1 MSNQGSQPTDKTD
14 LSSNVPNSDW
24 SLYGNVSQEWMQAKS
39 TEELKEVAFRW
50 SLSQD
55 LQVRTLGRSLLSA
68 IEAEGGEAQQQIRAC
83 LPWTV
88 AMSHKIVPI
97 SIQEPFA
104 IVLHAGE
111 VSVETLNL
119 VMAYAR
125 RPVQWVQGTEAELA
139 RELLSRY
146 GSEIPSSLLERFVH
160 DPVVAWAGN
169 PNPVLVVPAEVPA
182 AAIEETFGAETEPET
197 SFEAEAASPDGDA
210 ADEPP
215 TPEAIEFPVEV
226 LRGLRAVPMG
236 EDESGIEFLVA
247 SPAENETL
255 RALSELS
262 QGAARFRIADFDEV
276 AAAWTARYGDPLAPP
291 SASSVKETII
301 EAEEWADEDELEAD
315 FALPEPAEEPEEEV
329 FEAPVELEAEFDTE
343 NAVEEVESLSPWQI
357 AESRTPSDGLDTAD
371 LQALVSQYDSVEVEA
386 PAAELELTVSEADAD
401 ADWDS
406 LVAAVEEEESAEDS
420 ASEIVPEVQFD
431 PQTWA
436 KSAEPTAEP
445 EPVPEPVAAAPEPTF
460 EAPEEDT
467 PAPTIQSDAVA
478 LVPASLAWFA
488 RACPVELRGDE
499 LVCWAMEPFDESL
512 LTAIERRA
520 DRKLVVEP
528 RTQEEVLAALQA
540 AYPND
545 FAGVSAP
552 VVVPELAQIEE
563 EEASATTDFV
573 REVASD
579 LTQEVATALAE
590 PVETSDWGDVEAGTD
605 QPAAEADGW
614 GEAVAEE
621 PIEESVS
628 AGVVMPPPLPLDEFK
643 APVSPE
649 TAFTEAEKPA
659 EAPTLSEPT
668 PTESVSQNTGSV
680 ALDDLLA
687 RIGIARGDN
696 FGTSV
701 VEPEAFVEA
710 EPQVI
715 EPEAEQE
722 VVKEVAFESAE
733 VEATAPEWTEAEPE
747 PVAVHEPEPLEA
759 PDAWSPADAEVANFD
774 TAPIAEAPIAEEPT
788 AKIQEE
794 LTPAEAEVASFDAP
808 PTAPDTEKTDDG
820 FTLSATDEARAA
832 WLEFMS
838 GENQPTVQPRNDT
851 TPLMIE
857 QMLDRMNREIEVERA
872 SASAIPSADFKEED
886 DDGRAS
892 SDAGFLT
899 EEEAEESRIA
909 LEHASAIQRLMG
921 QSLVPKPE
929 ILARFSR
936 DTAIRLRI
944 LPVTIEGGTL
954 HVMGATALPEE
965 SVQMLCDES
974 GLPVQLHLAPAD
986 HLQRMLDKAYPDPD
1000 RDLEQHT
1007 KVAEL
1012 RRQQE
1017 MDDKGWL
1024 SKLMNRV
1031 NRGA

>member
-1 MSNQGSQPTDKTD
+1 
-14 LSSNVPNSDW
+14 VPNSEMGV
-24 SLYGNVSQEWMQAKS
+24 YGNVSQEWMQAKS
-39 TEELKEVAFRW
+39 PAELKDVAFRW

-55 LQVRTLGRSLLSA
+55 PKIRALGHSLLGA
-68 IEAEGGEAQQQIRAC
+68 IEAEGGEAQAQIRAC

-88 AMSHKIVPI
+88 ALSHKIVPI

-111 VSVETLNL
+111 ISVETLNL

-125 RPVQWVQGTEAELA
+125 RPIQWVQGTDAEVA

-146 GSEIPSSLLERFVH
+146 GSEIPSSLLERFVN
-160 DPVVAWAGN
+160 DPAVAWAGN
-169 PNPVLVVPAEVPA
+169 PNPVLLLP
-182 AAIEETFGAETEPET
+182 TEAPEAPVEST
-197 SFEAEAASPDGDA
+197 FEAEVEPKAAFDDIGDLPDGDA
-210 ADEPP
+210 TDDPV
-215 TPEAIEFPVEV
+215 TTGAIEFPVEV

-262 QGAARFRIADFDEV
+262 LGAARFRIADFDEV
-276 AAAWTARYGDPLAPP
+276 AEAWTARYGDQLAPP
-291 SASSVKETII
+291 AASHTSESISEPEEWVAEEEFEAEILAPEVAEAPAPETI
-301 EAEEWADEDELEAD
+301 EAVAEPELA
-315 FALPEPAEEPEEEV
+315 AEEPV
-329 FEAPVELEAEFDTE
+329 HEA
-343 NAVEEVESLSPWQI
+343 ESLSPWQI
-357 AESRTPSDGLDTAD
+357 AETRTPSDGIDTAD
-371 LQALVSQYDSVEVEA
+371 LEALVSQYDSGEVEA
-386 PAAELELTVSEADAD
+386 PAAELELTVSEADAE

-406 LVAAVEEEESAEDS
+406 LVAAVEEEESVEDAS
-420 ASEIVPEVQFD
+420 SEIVPEVHFD
-431 PQTWA
+431 PQAWA
-436 KSAEPTAEP
+436 RNVEPIEVAEPVAEP
-445 EPVPEPVAAAPEPTF
+445 EAIAAEPII
-460 EAPEEDT
+460 EEKAEEIAT
-467 PAPTIQSDAVA
+467 PAIHAEAVE

-520 DRKLVVEP
+520 ERKLVVEP

-552 VVVPELAQIEE
+552 VAVPELAQIEE
-563 EEASATTDFV
+563 EEASAAQSDEFEAPT
-573 REVASD
+573 D
-579 LTQEVATALAE
+579 LTAEVATALAE
-590 PVETSDWGDVEAGTD
+590 PVASSDWEDSEADTD
-605 QPAAEADGW
+605 LPAAEADGW
-614 GEAVAEE
+614 GEAVSEE
-621 PIEESVS
+621 PLAGSPDDLAEESVS
-628 AGVVMPPPLPLDEFK
+628 AGVTMPPPLPLDEIK
-643 APVSPE
+643 APVSQE
-649 TAFTEAEKPA
+649 TAFTEAEKPTTA
-659 EAPTLSEPT
+659 SEPIEPT
-668 PTESVSQNTGSV
+668 PIEPVSQNTGSV

-696 FGTSV
+696 FGSSV
-701 VEPEAFVEA
+701 VEPEAFAVA
-710 EPQVI
+710 EPEISQEVQDEPI
-715 EPEAEQE
+715 FEVAEPEL
-722 VVKEVAFESAE
+722 AE
-733 VEATAPEWTEAEPE
+733 VEAEAAVIDEPSVFE
-747 PVAVHEPEPLEA
+747 T
-759 PDAWSPADAEVANFD
+759 PAA
-774 TAPIAEAPIAEEPT
+774 
-788 AKIQEE
+788 
-794 LTPAEAEVASFDAP
+794 LSPAEAEVASFDAP
-808 PTAPDTEKTDDG
+808 PIVEPPVVAFQEELSPAEAEVASFDAAPTAPATEKTEDG
-820 FTLSATDEARAA
+820 FTLSATEEARAA
-832 WLEFMS
+832 WMEFMS
-838 GENQPTVQPRNDT
+838 GENQPSVQPRNDT

-872 SASAIPSADFKEED
+872 SASAIPSTDFKEED

-892 SDAGFLT
+892 ADAGFLT

-936 DTAIRLRI
+936 DTAIRLRT

-954 HVMGATALPEE
+954 HVMGASALSEE
-965 SVQMLCDES
+965 SVQMLSDES
-974 GLPVQLHLAPAD
+974 GLPIQLHLAPAD